1 MQQCCCQYGQSHEAE
16 QDESGSRRQKTIER
30 KCSIDGC
37 ICGNRTGGGKD
48 ARNVLLWDGSDAGG
62 DFVATRPFARRD
74 QQCGKDSGEENAHA
88 WAEQA
93 LLDGE
98 AHEKDAVERQR
109 QAADPTHC
117 VPNFSS
123 SVVDVAGAGATGG
136 GATAAGSTAGATG
149 SAGVTAP
156 GAGVETGVS
165 GVRVPS
171 SLMRLSSCR
180 T

>member
-98 AHEKDAVERQR
+98 AHEKDAAERQR
-109 QAADPTHC
+109 QAADPDDPLCTEFFFQC
-117 VPNFSS
+117 
-123 SVVDVAGAGATGG
+123 GG
-136 GATAAGSTAGATG
+136 RCWGRRYGRWRDRGRFDRG
-149 SAGVTAP
+149 GH
-156 GAGVETGVS
+156 
-165 GVRVPS
+165 RF
-171 SLMRLSSCR
+171 CR
-180 T
+180 RHGTRRRR